1 MRKASALSF
10 LPLMR
15 RHISGPL
22 ESMMVDAIKEAAI
35 TFCRKS
41 ELITLVRVVA
51 SAAAGSLLDVCDQ
64 DGLKASNIVRV
75 INSDGDDLV
84 PGVDYMAMSANEIS
98 IPAPLANFTV
108 WYSAE
113 PLPDAADLP
122 SVLLD
127 DYGESVA
134 FGALAI
140 LFGQPGMPW
149 TDGKRSA
156 YYQAEFTEGF
166 RRATRFRLDHSTP
179 KQTKFDNP
187 VRKHTF
193 F

>member
-41 ELITLVRVVA
+41 ELITMVRVVA
-51 SAAAGSLLDVCDQ
+51 SATAGSLLDVCDQ
-64 DGLKASNIVRV
+64 DGLKAANIVRV

-122 SVLLD
+122 AVLLE

-134 FGALAI
+134 FGALAER
-140 LFGQPGMPW
+140 LARQAPGSSW
-149 TDGKRSA
+149 KF
-156 YYQAEFTEGF
+156 QGF
-166 RRATRFRLDHSTP
+166 LATPRNSKSVVLHIQDI
-179 KQTKFDNP
+179 QQN
-187 VRKHTF
+187 
-193 F
+193 

>member
-1 MRKASALSF
+1 MRKASPLSF

-41 ELITLVRVVA
+41 ELITMVRVVA

-98 IPAPLANFTV
+98 IPAPLANFTI

-122 SVLLD
+122 AVLLD

-156 YYQAEFTEGF
+156 YYKTEFTEGC

-179 KQTKFDNP
+179 KQTQFDNP
-187 VRKHTF
+187 IRKHTF